1 MLGLVVNSIFS
12 TKLAALFHIILCSPV
27 HVAAPIISL
36 LGGAYEW
43 QAKEVLRIVPL
54 QKRLEE
60 GGEEEEGRCGEK
72 PGMSPVV

>member
-12 TKLAALFHIILCSPV
+12 TKLAALFHIILSSPV

-54 QKRLEE
+54 Q
-60 GGEEEEGRCGEK
+60 
-72 PGMSPVV
+72 